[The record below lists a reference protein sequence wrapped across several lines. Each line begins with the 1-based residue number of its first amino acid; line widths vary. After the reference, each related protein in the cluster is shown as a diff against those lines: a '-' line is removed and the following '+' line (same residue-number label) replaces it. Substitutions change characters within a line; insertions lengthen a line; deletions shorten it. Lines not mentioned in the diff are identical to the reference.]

1 MFGHGKSRGH
11 GKHKKETNSKKHHI
25 RNWMHSKKKK
35 KNEANL
41 FAVIMSS
48 DDQSSP
54 TQASISTTSFDVLD
68 NARLEKIDIS
78 PIITSQPTKTVVSQ
92 VTNTDADV
100 IEEAVPIVQ
109 TTLPMPELQPKIEKN
124 GIEMKTKKS
133 SDEPNDD
140 CLINCIYY
148 TQQCCDCTI
157 V

>member
-1 MFGHGKSRGH
+1 MGAEGDPTTIIVYADVYTQ
-11 GKHKKETNSKKHHI
+11 ETPSTSEHEL
-25 RNWMHSKKKK
+25 S
-35 KNEANL
+35 
-41 FAVIMSS
+41 VIMSS

>member
-1 MFGHGKSRGH
+1 MFGHGKSR
-11 GKHKKETNSKKHHI
+11 KHKKETNSKRHHI
-25 RNWMHSKKKK
+25 RNWMPSKKKK
-35 KNEANL
+35 HNEANL

-54 TQASISTTSFDVLD
+54 AQTSISTTSFDVLD
-68 NARLEKIDIS
+68 NARLEKINIT
-78 PIITSQPTKTVVSQ
+78 PIMSQPTKPVISSI
-92 VTNTDADV
+92 TNTDADA
-100 IEEAVPIVQ
+100 IEEAVSVVQ
-109 TTLPMPELQPKIEKN
+109 TTLPIPELQPKIEKN
-124 GIEMKTKKS
+124 GIETKTKKT